1 MTNADIFKYELKKV
15 QWIGRL
21 FNYWNNNKLK
31 IKIDIKQWQIFEVDF
46 GINVGAE
53 FSGRHYG
60 VCINKPTIN
69 NPLIIVIPIK
79 TAKDKINPYSDVFLG
94 KINGIE
100 SLNNSL
106 AVINQI
112 TTIDK
117 LRIFDINTI
126 NNVISAKPIFL
137 TKKQRDILIN
147 SIKSKILI
155 F

>member
-46 GINVGAE
+46 GINVGSE

-69 NPLIIVIPIK
+69 NP
-79 TAKDKINPYSDVFLG
+79 
-94 KINGIE
+94 
-100 SLNNSL
+100 
-106 AVINQI
+106 
-112 TTIDK
+112 
-117 LRIFDINTI
+117 
-126 NNVISAKPIFL
+126 
-137 TKKQRDILIN
+137 IN
-147 SIKSKILI
+147 S
-155 F
+155 